1 MTPKEKAEDIVRKY
15 STYVVMWTGGV
26 ETERQNVKQCALITV
41 QEIISEMS
49 DYYDEYDCTKTLKKI
64 EYWQEVKNELEKL

>member
-49 DYYDEYDCTKTLKKI
+49 DYYDEYDCAKTLKKI

>member
-1 MTPKEKAEDIVRKY
+1 MTPQEKAEDIVRKY